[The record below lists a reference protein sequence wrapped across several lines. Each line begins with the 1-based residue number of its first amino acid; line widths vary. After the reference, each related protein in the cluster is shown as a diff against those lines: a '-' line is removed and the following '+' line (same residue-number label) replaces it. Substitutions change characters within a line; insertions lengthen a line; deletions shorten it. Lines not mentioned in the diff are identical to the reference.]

1 MNINNVNFNE
11 LTYLKFGNQ
20 KQQEVY
26 KIMTELQLME
36 KLREFDPILV
46 GTIPLAID
54 LPESDLDVI
63 CYVSDLRYF
72 REVIKE
78 RLGDTHKLHFSYSS
92 NDDLESLV
100 VQFTYKEWPFELFAQ
115 PISTKLQNG
124 YRHMV
129 VEHRILSILGDEA
142 RHSIIKLKRSGIK
155 TEPAFAKMLGLDG
168 DPYEQLLVL
177 SEWSDD
183 RLREFVVNKDY
194 IVVNKEESPQ

>member
-1 MNINNVNFNE
+1 MNINTVNFKE

-26 KIMTELQLME
+26 KILTELQLME

-63 CYVSDLRYF
+63 CYVSDLRQF
-72 REVIKE
+72 REVIIE
-78 RLGDTHKLHFSYSS
+78 RLGDTHKLHFSYST
-92 NDDLESLV
+92 NNEIENMV
-100 VQFTYKEWPFELFAQ
+100 IQFTYKEWSFELFAQ
-115 PISTKLQNG
+115 PIPTALQNG

-129 VEHRILSILGDEA
+129 VEHRILSILGDGA

-155 TEPAFAKMLGLDG
+155 TEPAFAKLLGLDG
-168 DPYEQLLVL
+168 DPYEHLLIL
-177 SEWSDD
+177 SEWSDG
-183 RLREFVVNKDY
+183 RLREFVMKNVRE
-194 IVVNKEESPQ
+194 VF